1 MPNEKIEPNYSVRDR
16 SSGRFFSLCSSSL
29 QVPAKTIIIES
40 LDIITITVPPAL
52 PAAMTAGVVYAQRRL
67 KRLGIFCISPQRI
80 NMCGQLNLVCFDK
93 VRLLSWLRLHWFE
106 DLNWKSSQVVNSEVC
121 FICVAVVMVGSWSIT
136 NVEATR
142 SFKAEKVYLF
152 NKTRLNYT
160 KRCF

>member
-1 MPNEKIEPNYSVRDR
+1 
-16 SSGRFFSLCSSSL
+16 
-29 QVPAKTIIIES
+29 
-40 LDIITITVPPAL
+40 
-52 PAAMTAGVVYAQRRL
+52 MTAGVVYAQRRL

-93 VRLLSWLRLHWFE
+93 VRLLSWLQLHWFE
-106 DLNWKSSQVVNSEVC
+106 DLNWKPSQVVNSKVY
-121 FICVAVVMVGSWSIT
+121 FICVALVMVGSWTIT

-152 NKTRLNYT
+152 NKTRLNCT